1 MKDTNISRNCLNENL
16 NFLANNFFRDQ
27 IMNFTENI
35 ISCTECKKTVRK
47 KDSRRE
53 VITQLSFDRPLEVL
67 NFSGQFFEQKQ
78 SAEILLVLL
87 RIRLP
92 LAD

>member
-1 MKDTNISRNCLNENL
+1 MEWLELECNFFWDSNI
-16 NFLANNFFRDQ
+16 FRDQ

-35 ISCTECKKTVRK
+35 IWYTECKKTVRK
-47 KDSRRE
+47 KGFEEGSLSLNWVFDSP
-53 VITQLSFDRPLEVL
+53 FEVL
-67 NFSGQFFEQKQ
+67 NLSGQLFEQKQ
-78 SAEILLVLL
+78 STEILWVLL